1 MPQCGTLCLGKCV
14 RLVEAISQCRTVS
27 RPCGRTVWRGCRPTC
42 VTACVTCVTTCGCRP
57 ACVTAML
64 AAFQADVTWDF
75 SPQSVPP
82 RKTETRSDSL
92 PLTGRFLMLQ
102 NRFIQLA
109 EQMRQRFQKKNWWAL
124 YCWGRFTAYNLSKCL
139 NDISFLCL
147 FQHPV
152 MCSSWQ
158 KQCLILLNCTIV
170 QLYKQQLWF
179 KLRSTSL
186 FDQNILLVGFTGRK
200 DSKDLFTYCDYSLFQ
215 TLPNHLLLVTNGPM
229 TATRWSNP
237 WWWHDRSKPKY

>member
-1 MPQCGTLCLGKCV
+1 MPQCGTLCLGKCGS
-14 RLVEAISQCRTVS
+14 LVEAISQCRTVS

-42 VTACVTCVTTCGCRP
+42 VTTCVTCVTTCGCRP

-158 KQCLILLNCTIV
+158 KQCLILLNCTNNNSDLNWDQLLCSTRISYLLASLDAKIV
-170 QLYKQQLWF
+170 KICLHTVTTVCF
-179 KLRSTSL
+179 KLYPT
-186 FDQNILLVGFTGRK
+186 
-200 DSKDLFTYCDYSLFQ
+200 TYS
-215 TLPNHLLLVTNGPM
+215 
-229 TATRWSNP
+229 W
-237 WWWHDRSKPKY
+237 

>member
-1 MPQCGTLCLGKCV
+1 MRVTQSAWACLCSARTWSLERIYRVDCSSRSMPQCGTLCLGKCV

-27 RPCGRTVWRGCRPTC
+27 RPCGRTVWPGCRPTC
-42 VTACVTCVTTCGCRP
+42 VTACVTTCGCRP

-92 PLTGRFLMLQ
+92 PLTGRSLMLQ

-139 NDISFLCL
+139 IMTFHSCVFFSTLLC
-147 FQHPV
+147 V
-152 MCSSWQ
+152 
-158 KQCLILLNCTIV
+158 
-170 QLYKQQLWF
+170 
-179 KLRSTSL
+179 
-186 FDQNILLVGFTGRK
+186 
-200 DSKDLFTYCDYSLFQ
+200 
-215 TLPNHLLLVTNGPM
+215 HL
-229 TATRWSNP
+229 
-237 WWWHDRSKPKY
+237 DRSNVLFF